1 MKDAL
6 LLFFFM
12 KDALLLFFALLMND
26 AFVTPRRLQNQ
37 LKIFKDNRDNRS
49 LADIKSKSKASVNL

>member
-6 LLFFFM
+6 LFFFFEGCLI
-12 KDALLLFFALLMND
+12 AFFALLMND

-37 LKIFKDNRDNRS
+37 LKIFKDNRS

>member
-1 MKDAL
+1 MPYYY
-6 LLFFFM
+6 FFM

>member
-6 LLFFFM
+6 LLFFLM

-37 LKIFKDNRDNRS
+37 LKIFKDNRS